1 MKLAS
6 LVMVV
11 AVLALAVA
19 AGCQKS
25 PSSSAVDP
33 AAITQKFCPVM
44 GDPINPN
51 ILVVYKGRTI
61 YFCCPACPPKFNAD
75 PEKYLTILD
84 GEMKGGTVKPP
95 AAATSATAPAEKI
108 AYWTCTMH
116 PDVRSDKPGKCPKCS
131 MTMVPVPEKPAA
143 TPSAPAK

>member
-6 LVMVV
+6 LVMAV

-25 PSSSAVDP
+25 PSSAVDP
-33 AAITQKFCPVM
+33 AGITQKFCPVM
-44 GDPINPN
+44 VDPINPN
-51 ILVVYKGRTI
+51 IFVVYKGRTI
-61 YFCCPACPPKFNAD
+61 YFCCPECPPKFNAD
-75 PEKYLTILD
+75 PEKYLKILD

-95 AAATSATAPAEKI
+95 AAPAEKI

-131 MTMVPVPEKPAA
+131 MAMVPVPEKPAA
-143 TPSAPAK
+143 TPSAPTK